1 MLFCN
6 GQTLQNMCHIDKLTI
21 DSTLKSLTE
30 GLKDLVTMNKS
41 ILLDFKFME
50 ITIKN

>member
-1 MLFCN
+1 
-6 GQTLQNMCHIDKLTI
+6 MCHIDKLTI